1 MSLRVPGLRGAGLRG
16 AGLILAALLTLLG
29 GGCAPPE
36 PPAAT
41 GLHWFIPDG
50 FRADPTTFNVFQ
62 WAEEGKMPHLQALM
76 KRGSYGYSIPAFPSH
91 TPANF
96 ATLLTGSNPRVH
108 GVADGPMHV
117 DGHPLDRPAVSG
129 FSSTAR
135 KVPAI
140 WSLMEDAGK
149 SVFLLS
155 VPGSTPPELGPG
167 GVTVRGR
174 WGGWGPELPPVI
186 FESASADRQ
195 RALARSA
202 RLFLVGEELTR
213 FISASSASSASSAA
227 SWPSAPPSERP
238 PLEVDL
244 TDGGAPLFGL
254 LIDPPGDGVVGY
266 DRVALSRDR
275 ATVLATL
282 RAGEWSR
289 WLPATA
295 RWKGVDVA
303 TNQRVEVI
311 RVGADGFFRIRV
323 LFDGLN
329 RLTTDP
335 PEVSDALRTDVGP
348 MVDFVDSYPAQLVYY
363 PEDKAAFLS
372 EAQQSLQWH
381 GAAVDAVYT
390 RYKPD
395 VFVHCIY
402 TPNQM
407 LTSRWWMG
415 FLDPTS
421 RHYGEVGDTERAA
434 LWDEV
439 MTMYTAIDDAIG
451 RAVADTGPDTLIVLS
466 SDHGAIPL
474 NRSVRLNNV
483 FAERGW
489 LTATTDP
496 TTGAPVVDWARSKVV
511 FLNAYHVY
519 IAPDGLGGDW
529 HRASGPA
536 YEALRSEVIAALQS
550 LRDGDDAPVD
560 RITHWEDA
568 DTDLDLPEARVGDLV
583 VSNRAGFG
591 WTEELTPDRVVFGDP
606 KVTGYKQAVSPDKT
620 PGLWTPFVVVGPGI
634 RAGHRIQDPIRAID
648 QLPTILRAMGQPIPA
663 TVEGHAVA
671 EIFEAP

>member
-1 MSLRVPGLRGAGLRG
+1 MSLRGGGLRG

-29 GGCAPPE
+29 GGCARPE
-36 PPAAT
+36 PPVAT

-62 WAEEGKMPHLQALM
+62 WAEQGKMPHLQALM
-76 KRGSYGYSIPAFPSH
+76 KRGSYGYSIPAFPTH

-96 ATLLTGSNPRVH
+96 ATLLTGSTPRVH

-213 FISASSASSASSAA
+213 FVSASSAA

-282 RAGEWSR
+282 RAGEWSS

-295 RWKGVDVA
+295 RWKGIDVA
-303 TNQRVEVI
+303 THQRVEVI

-335 PEVSDALRTDVGP
+335 PEVSDALRKDVGP

-372 EAQQSLQWH
+372 EAQQSL
-381 GAAVDAVYT
+381 
-390 RYKPD
+390 
-395 VFVHCIY
+395 
-402 TPNQM
+402 
-407 LTSRWWMG
+407 S
-415 FLDPTS
+415 
-421 RHYGEVGDTERAA
+421 
-434 LWDEV
+434 
-439 MTMYTAIDDAIG
+439 
-451 RAVADTGPDTLIVLS
+451 
-466 SDHGAIPL
+466 PL
-474 NRSVRLNNV
+474 
-483 FAERGW
+483 
-489 LTATTDP
+489 
-496 TTGAPVVDWARSKVV
+496 
-511 FLNAYHVY
+511 
-519 IAPDGLGGDW
+519 
-529 HRASGPA
+529 
-536 YEALRSEVIAALQS
+536 
-550 LRDGDDAPVD
+550 
-560 RITHWEDA
+560 
-568 DTDLDLPEARVGDLV
+568 
-583 VSNRAGFG
+583 
-591 WTEELTPDRVVFGDP
+591 
-606 KVTGYKQAVSPDKT
+606 
-620 PGLWTPFVVVGPGI
+620 
-634 RAGHRIQDPIRAID
+634 
-648 QLPTILRAMGQPIPA
+648 
-663 TVEGHAVA
+663 
-671 EIFEAP
+671 